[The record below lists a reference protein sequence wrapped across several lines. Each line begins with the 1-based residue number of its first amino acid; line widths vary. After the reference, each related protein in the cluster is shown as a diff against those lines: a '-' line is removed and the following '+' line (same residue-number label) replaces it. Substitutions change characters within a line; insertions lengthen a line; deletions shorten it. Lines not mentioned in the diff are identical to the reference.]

1 MDFPR
6 SADKLIVMMLSIDI
20 APQTEQRLRQQAEA
34 AGKDVRQYVSE
45 IVTQLA
51 SKPALEEIL
60 APLRKRFAE
69 SGITEEELIADITEA
84 QAEYRKQKR
93 KNPA

>member
-69 SGITEEELIADITEA
+69 SSISEEELIDDITEA

>member
-1 MDFPR
+1 
-6 SADKLIVMMLSIDI
+6 MMLSIDI